1 MQFCLFDSF
10 LVLVLILIS
19 PRFVFMFLCA
29 FPLFVIPPC
38 PLTQVAALME
48 YGNVDDYFDKKSD
61 EQVKKELEFACKK
74 FPSITLGYS
83 RPVELYSKNKS
94 SEETRISENNFLPTP
109 THVGWLDP
117 DSLSGTF
124 PPEIL
129 NFDSSNLRDE
139 TSDGSSFT
147 SQTPTPEVETTSDDS
162 AAHRFLDSSIGS
174 MPGLSK
180 RHSNQLDS
188 CGFHTVGI
196 LKYN

>member
-1 MQFCLFDSF
+1 MQFFGYDFDSSSETLYLGF
-10 LVLVLILIS
+10 EIWYINS
-19 PRFVFMFLCA
+19 MRFHH
-29 FPLFVIPPC
+29 FVIPC

-48 YGNVDDYFDKKSD
+48 YGNVDDYFDKKSG

-94 SEETRISENNFLPTP
+94 SEETRISENGFLPTP
-109 THVGWLDP
+109 THVVGWLDDP
-117 DSLSGTF
+117 GNLSGTF

-129 NFDSSNLRDE
+129 NVDFSSLREE
-139 TSDGSSFT
+139 TPDGSSFT
-147 SQTPTPEVETTSDDS
+147 SQTATSEIETTSDDDS

-196 LKYN
+196 LK